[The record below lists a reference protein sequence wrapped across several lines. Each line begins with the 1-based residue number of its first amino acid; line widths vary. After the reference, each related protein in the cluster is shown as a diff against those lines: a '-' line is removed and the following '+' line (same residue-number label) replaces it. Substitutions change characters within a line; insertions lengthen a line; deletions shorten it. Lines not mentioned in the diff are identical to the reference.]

1 MNRKTFVTTL
11 GAAGFGLGLTAA
23 RDGGA
28 LAQEEPTPAGDVV
41 RADID
46 PDEMRTQF
54 YSEFTAA
61 LADELGI
68 ANADEVDAAIRVA
81 MMAVIDARADDGDL
95 TYGQAEAL
103 KTLVATSDVPLSPG
117 PILTPPRG
125 TVFRGPH
132 GPEEGRGRMAPGI
145 GARSTSHA
153 RLDDDRRGD
162 DQDGTSER
170 SSRVAEDDGETND
183 EDDASS

>member
-23 RDGGA
+23 RAGGA
-28 LAQEEPTPAGDVV
+28 LAQEEPTPTDVVV

-46 PDEMRTQF
+46 PDEMRDRF
-54 YSEFTAA
+54 YTDFTRA

-81 MMAVIDARADDGDL
+81 MMAVIDVRADDGDL

-117 PILTPPRG
+117 PMFAPPRG
-125 TVFRGPH
+125 IVLRGLH

-145 GARSTSHA
+145 GERETWNV
-153 RLDDDRRGD
+153 RLDDGRRGD

-170 SSRVAEDDGETND
+170 SRRVAEDDSETND